1 MRWASEKKGVLTCLY
16 NNHMWD
22 FGGFWLPPAA
32 DGNKYRDLQPDVQR
46 VRDLGTLDAKQ
57 DVIIKSF
64 PSRLRESRRR
74 GGRKSVRDGGDG
86 GHWEQGLLNRHDQ
99 SSRELTETHA
109 ARTGLSESAPGP
121 LYTHGF
127 QFRVSMGFLG
137 MHRSGSLIPMPPLG
151 LLYFCLF
158 LWSNFRLTVFVLS
171 YYILLFSPR
180 ILFLLNEREG
190 RG

>member
-99 SSRELTETHA
+99 SSRELTETEA
-109 ARTGLSESAPGP
+109 TCPGP
-121 LYTHGF
+121 LCIY
-127 QFRVSMGFLG
+127 L
-137 MHRSGSLIPMPPLG
+137 
-151 LLYFCLF
+151 
-158 LWSNFRLTVFVLS
+158 VFVWEQGGLCFACGSFPSVCFIQFWYALS
-171 YYILLFSPR
+171 YYILFYYIKKDFGGFGKYISK
-180 ILFLLNEREG
+180 G
-190 RG
+190 C